1 MKRPWLFILG
11 LLMLSVATGLAVAD
25 LKGIGWTTSTAA
37 RHTVAVPLAV
47 DREGPRDSFWTLTA
61 ASGMAYARDD
71 AWDLGLTGVSP
82 TALRRSERP
91 DRDAMLTATSD
102 LTAHWSDWFGPD
114 GVTNGTLSF
123 VTQEGGVPRSLV
135 VEVGAPALDGD
146 VLSLRAAVVE
156 PTILSLPLD
165 GAPDRSLPSAFS
177 AVTLTL
183 DGEAAFSSAIGPVRV
198 TAWPAPDNSV
208 DIEVALADVVAQ
220 RGHLTPVR
228 PELSF
233 ESRGT
238 TGLVA
243 GTLVARYADGRADVT
258 LDASPLTWA
267 VVGEQARD
275 FRGPIGSW

>member
-1 MKRPWLFILG
+1 
-11 LLMLSVATGLAVAD
+11 
-25 LKGIGWTTSTAA
+25 
-37 RHTVAVPLAV
+37 
-47 DREGPRDSFWTLTA
+47 
-61 ASGMAYARDD
+61 
-71 AWDLGLTGVSP
+71 
-82 TALRRSERP
+82 
-91 DRDAMLTATSD
+91 
-102 LTAHWSDWFGPD
+102 
-114 GVTNGTLSF
+114 
-123 VTQEGGVPRSLV
+123 
-135 VEVGAPALDGD
+135 
-146 VLSLRAAVVE
+146 VE

-208 DIEVALADVVAQ
+208 DVEVALADVAAQ

-233 ESRGT
+233 ESRDA

-267 VVGEQARD
+267 VAGEPTRD